1 MNLDTSYLGF
11 TLSSPFVASAS
22 PMTGKLD
29 KLRALEDAGAAAVVL
44 PSVFEEQ
51 LRQEQETM
59 DRLLAESA
67 DSLPEA
73 QSFFPDPALNAR
85 NSERSLELVRQAR
98 EALDIPVIASLN
110 GISPQGWTQFA
121 RDLARAGAQ
130 AIELNLYHVGCDP
143 EISAA
148 ELETQHVQVV
158 RAVREAVDLP
168 LAVKLSPWF
177 SSLAHFAKQLQE
189 AGADALVLFNRFY
202 QPDLDPETL
211 TAATTLRLSESSD
224 LLLPLSWTAILRPQ
238 LHLHLA
244 LTGGVHTPEDAV
256 KALMAG
262 ADVVMTTAALLQNG
276 PTHLRTLRDGLIEW
290 MQTHDYASLDQL
302 RASMSREKLPD
313 PALFERLNYMKL
325 LKTAEW

>member
-1 MNLDTSYLGF
+1 MNLKTSYLGF

-22 PMTGKLD
+22 PMTGKID

-51 LRQEQETM
+51 LRQEQEAM
-59 DRLLAESA
+59 DRLLTNSA
-67 DSLPEA
+67 DSLAEA
-73 QSFFPDPALNAR
+73 QSFFPEADLYER
-85 NSERSLELVRQAR
+85 NSDRSLELVRQAR

-110 GISPQGWTQFA
+110 GISPEGWTQFA
-121 RDLARAGAQ
+121 RDLAGAGAQ
-130 AIELNLYHVGCDP
+130 AIELNLYHVGCAP
-143 EISAA
+143 EISGAD
-148 ELETQHVQVV
+148 LEHQHLDVV

-177 SSLAHFAKQLQE
+177 SSLAHFANQLQS

-211 TAATTLRLSESSD
+211 TAGKTLQLSDSTD
-224 LLLPLSWTAILRPQ
+224 LLLPLSWIAILRPQ
-238 LHLHLA
+238 LQAQLA
-244 LTGGVHTPEDAV
+244 HTGGVHTPEDAV

-262 ADVVMTTAALLQNG
+262 ADVVMTTAALLKNG
-276 PTHLRTLRDGLIEW
+276 PQHLQTLRDGLIEW

-302 RASMSREKLPD
+302 RSSMSREKLPN
-313 PALFERLNYMKL
+313 PAIFERLNYMKL